1 MPELDDEHSFLFK
14 IAQAYYN
21 EGATQEEVAQRF
33 GVSRV
38 KVSRM
43 LKKAREQ
50 QVVQITVSAP
60 SDSLAEVELQ
70 LANHLGL
77 DELVIAAPGTFD
89 GAAVVSALGEATAPV
104 LLRHL
109 GDKSTLAVSWGT
121 TLSAVA
127 EALPRRAM
135 PQVTVVQM
143 LGGLGRPE
151 AETHGAEITRKVA
164 LALGGRPRMLA
175 SPGIVSSREVRDALL
190 SDPQVYDTLALA
202 ASAQVALVGI
212 GIPSDASVTLRE
224 GAILSRGDLAELNA
238 CHAVGDISLRY
249 FDAAGEPVDTS
260 LNERIVGL
268 EREQIQRIPRV
279 IAVAGGMFK
288 VAAIRA
294 ALKGHLMDVL
304 VTDVFVARR
313 LLEEVERGQ
322 L

>member
-143 LGGLGRPE
+143 LGGLG
-151 AETHGAEITRKVA
+151 
-164 LALGGRPRMLA
+164 LARG
-175 SPGIVSSREVRDALL
+175 RDAWRRDHPQGGFGVGWAPQNAGVAGHRFLPRSARRSLERSTGVRHARSSGLGAGGPGRHWHSLRCL
-190 SDPQVYDTLALA
+190 SDAT
-202 ASAQVALVGI
+202 
-212 GIPSDASVTLRE
+212 
-224 GAILSRGDLAELNA
+224 RG
-238 CHAVGDISLRY
+238 GY
-249 FDAAGEPVDTS
+249 P
-260 LNERIVGL
+260 
-268 EREQIQRIPRV
+268 
-279 IAVAGGMFK
+279 
-288 VAAIRA
+288 
-294 ALKGHLMDVL
+294 
-304 VTDVFVARR
+304 VARR
-313 LLEEVERGQ
+313 SGGAECLPRCGRYLATLL
-322 L
+322 